1 VLSVD
6 GDKCSVYI
14 RKLSRNIDVLLDMV
28 DSGSSYKGPMRVNS
42 ILDVKLNIRSQPYS
56 FIHVYTSVEYIGFID
71 SVVINGS
78 QVKAFVSCVA
88 MPYGIKRAFIND
100 VFIQM
105 PWLNKNQLNN
115 SLIGCQVVFRVT
127 PGKFIYSFIIVI

>member
-1 VLSVD
+1 
-6 GDKCSVYI
+6 
-14 RKLSRNIDVLLDMV
+14 
-28 DSGSSYKGPMRVNS
+28 
-42 ILDVKLNIRSQPYS
+42 
-56 FIHVYTSVEYIGFID
+56 
-71 SVVINGS
+71 
-78 QVKAFVSCVA
+78 VKAFVSCVA

-127 PGKFIYSFIIVI
+127 PGNSFIHSFIVIL